1 VLSRSGSVSRYVRA
15 YCGPLS
21 PGERQLDAGVAH
33 YLAHVLRLAPG
44 NAFIAFDPEAALE
57 ADAVIVSVHGRRVR
71 VRVGEPRRALTSRL
85 EVTLIQALARP
96 DRVDQIVRDATAVGV
111 ARLVLVETV
120 HCVERKRAAERSARQ
135 RTIAVE
141 AARQSGRGDLPLLEG
156 PLDLQSALASVE
168 PASLKLLLEPRGERS
183 LWSALATWD
192 GLSALAL
199 FVGPEGGFS
208 ADELV
213 LAERAGFSAVSCGRF
228 TLRSETA
235 ALAALGAVLARAH
248 HASGSV
254 HQG

>member
-1 VLSRSGSVSRYVRA
+1 
-15 YCGPLS
+15 
-21 PGERQLDAGVAH
+21 
-33 YLAHVLRLAPG
+33 LAPG
-44 NAFIAFDPEAALE
+44 DAFIVFDPEAAVE
-57 ADAVIVSVHGRRVR
+57 ADAIMVSVHRRRVSI
-71 VRVGEPRRALTSRL
+71 RVGEPRAALTSRL

-96 DRVDQIVRDATAVGV
+96 DRVDQIVRDATALGV

-120 HCVERKRAAERSARQ
+120 RSVERKRAVERAARQ

-156 PLDLQSALASVE
+156 PLDLQRALASVE
-168 PASLKLLLEPRGERS
+168 RASLKLLLEPRGELS
-183 LWSALATWD
+183 LWRALATWD

-208 ADELV
+208 ADELA
-213 LAERAGFSAVSCGRF
+213 LTERAGFSAVSCGPF

-235 ALAALGAVLARAH
+235 ALAVLGAVVARAH

-254 HQG
+254 LQG